1 MFAAF
6 LGPNLTRGKEGCTNV
21 VCFCSVSHVPCQ
33 CFLVI
38 LPSTW
43 TSVCT
48 NEGFFF
54 GESRLRM
61 LLFGLLHVMAVLFLN
76 TDRHKLGPFCLR
88 ATHVEMAWKESHWK
102 GA

>member
-1 MFAAF
+1 MSLVFS
-6 LGPNLTRGKEGCTNV
+6 
-21 VCFCSVSHVPCQ
+21 SVSQ
-33 CFLVI
+33 CLVNVSWSFSQH
-38 LPSTW
+38 LDA
-43 TSVCT
+43 VCT
-48 NEGFFF
+48 NEGSFF

-61 LLFGLLHVMAVLFLN
+61 LLSGLHVMAVLFLN

>member
-1 MFAAF
+1 MAVDVGPQLFLMEMSLAF
-6 LGPNLTRGKEGCTNV
+6 SFVSQCLVNV
-21 VCFCSVSHVPCQ
+21 FWSFSPH
-33 CFLVI
+33 LDA
-38 LPSTW
+38 
-43 TSVCT
+43 VCT
-48 NEGFFF
+48 NEGSFF

-61 LLFGLLHVMAVLFLN
+61 LLSGLLHVIGRFLFLN